1 MKKILVINGPNLDML
16 GKRDRAQYGSFTL
29 GELEGYVSEF
39 STKLGVE
46 VSFFQSAYEG
56 AIVDKLHEKGF
67 DAVALNAGAYTHYSY
82 AIRDAIECAEVPV
95 VEVHISDISKREEWR
110 RTSVIK
116 DVCVASFVGFGKDSY
131 TKAIEY
137 IVEKL

>member
-1 MKKILVINGPNLDML
+1 M
-16 GKRDRAQYGSFTL
+16 
-29 GELEGYVSEF
+29 
-39 STKLGVE
+39 
-46 VSFFQSAYEG
+46 
-56 AIVDKLHEKGF
+56 HENGF

-95 VEVHISDISKREEWR
+95 VEIHISDISKREEWR